1 MKMNKK
7 KIKKSIT
14 LSVDTIKYIED
25 NFDTTIFSLAVENI
39 IDEHKKFT
47 EINNTLSEKNY
58 KQYEELKL
66 NQQIILDMLNSFYLE
81 KELNIQF
88 YGNKNENPSSNYLE
102 SFKYQNE
109 IREKELTK
117 MRNKRLKE

>member
-1 MKMNKK
+1 MNKK

-66 NQQIILDMLNSFYLE
+66 NQQIILDMLNSFSLE

>member
-1 MKMNKK
+1 MDKK

-39 IDEHKKFT
+39 IDEHKKIT

-66 NQQIILDMLNSFYLE
+66 NQQIILDMLNSFSLE
-81 KELNIQF
+81 KELSIQF

-109 IREKELTK
+109 IMEKELTK